1 MPLPIHYFIIL
12 NLKTKHI
19 KYSPC
24 NSTAFTV
31 PSSHRKSLD
40 NFKLKDLRQI
50 KTDHKKNIKLF
61 AFPMSD
67 ENNWAFSL
75 LIVHYEC
82 IRDRSHEWK
91 PPKDTY
97 RRTVNATLEQISDLL
112 KLNTFIRFISHFTRV
127 LLSRGDATSCFTS
140 SSVSQPSSSS
150 SSWFSSSVEN
160 SSSSKNDPPSPYS
173 CVWTDTSLDSR
184 CGEPSMKSANLS
196 ARQSTVI
203 RWQNQIWLTTFF
215 LYIHFWSYWAC
226 FFNILKPELY

>member
-1 MPLPIHYFIIL
+1 
-12 NLKTKHI
+12 
-19 KYSPC
+19 
-24 NSTAFTV
+24 
-31 PSSHRKSLD
+31 
-40 NFKLKDLRQI
+40 
-50 KTDHKKNIKLF
+50 
-61 AFPMSD
+61 MSD

-97 RRTVNATLEQISDLL
+97 RRTVNATLEKIPDPL
-112 KLNTFIRFISHFTRV
+112 KLNTFIRFVSHFTHV
-127 LLSRGDATSCFTS
+127 LLSRGDATSGFTS
-140 SSVSQPSSSS
+140 SSVSQPSSSF

-184 CGEPSMKSANLS
+184 CGDPSMKSANLS

-203 RWQNQIWLTTFF
+203 RWQNQIWLITFF
-215 LYIHFWSYWAC
+215 LYIHCWSYWAC